1 MRGRLCLRGQWAWNG
16 LLRAVGTALSARAQG
31 VLGHRSETQGWV
43 WVLLCVEL
51 EVGLGDLY
59 RPLPI
64 WGISMILF
72 LVQILIEKIRY
83 TLQTFQM
90 AFFVEKLTYSWSAQ
104 NAFHCFLTLIIFLK
118 AKNELLGSR
127 ISYDCEREVM
137 SENKSMI

>member
-1 MRGRLCLRGQWAWNG
+1 VRGRLCLRGQWAWNG
-16 LLRAVGTALSARAQG
+16 LLRAVGTALSAGAQG
-31 VLGHRSETQGWV
+31 VLGHCSETQGWV

-83 TLQTFQM
+83 MLQTFQM
-90 AFFVEKLTYSWSAQ
+90 AFFVEKLTYSCQ
-104 NAFHCFLTLIIFLK
+104 HRMHFTVF
-118 AKNELLGSR
+118 
-127 ISYDCEREVM
+127 
-137 SENKSMI
+137 